1 MKPNLHSSIPRSYKL
16 VLLLRLQLYEGSQT
30 AHSLAL
36 VNGSADCPVS
46 YYYLRLPL
54 ILLWSM
60 VSLFIFFIVRICVLF
75 FCFYSFLFCFYSFYS
90 LIFCF
95 IHLFVFLFLFY
106 ISFKHVLIY
115 VLSYLVSL
123 LWIRFV
129 NCTKYTYFFTVYERV
144 KHQYPQF
151 ISYILLFFQ

>member
-1 MKPNLHSSIPRSYKL
+1 MKPNVHSSIPRSYKL

-60 VSLFIFFIVRICVLF
+60 VSLFIYFFFFLVRICVLF
-75 FCFYSFLFCFYSFYS
+75 FCFYSFLFCFYS
-90 LIFCF
+90 LMFCF
-95 IHLFVFLFLFY
+95 IHLFVFFFLFY
-106 ISFKHVLIY
+106 ISFVAYFDLRFILFSLSFCEY
-115 VLSYLVSL
+115 VS
-123 LWIRFV
+123 
-129 NCTKYTYFFTVYERV
+129 
-144 KHQYPQF
+144 
-151 ISYILLFFQ
+151 